1 MSLSPPGPD
10 VPVLTPSELNQAAR
24 IHLEAGFS
32 RLWVSG
38 EISNLAKPTSG
49 HLYFSLKDGKAQL
62 RCALFKRQAV
72 GLSFDPANGDQV
84 LVRGRLSL
92 YEPRGDYQLISDGL
106 LPAGAGALQAAFEA
120 LKTRLSAAGL
130 FDEASKKPLPQ
141 RPQRIAVVTSPGA
154 AALRDIA
161 RTLAN
166 RWPLAQVRLYPS
178 LVQGDQAAP
187 ELIRALQAADRD
199 GFAEV
204 IILARGGGS
213 LEDLWAFNDEALAH
227 ALAAINTPVVC
238 GVGHETDFTIADFVA
253 DLRAPTPTA
262 AAVAVTPDGQAELAE
277 IRRLMARA
285 QRRVQHQLD
294 EAAQRH
300 DRLLR
305 RLQAQHPQQRL
316 LTLSEQLQRLQRRLT
331 HSGHHSI
338 VRHRQRLETLGRALH
353 SLSPLAVLER
363 GYGVLMDPEGRAITR
378 REELIKGMNIK
389 VLMHEFEVEAEVKT
403 AAQARAK
410 NAPLSDS

>member
-24 IHLEAGFS
+24 LHLEAGFS
-32 RLWVSG
+32 RLWLSG
-38 EISNLAKPTSG
+38 EISNLAKPASG

-62 RCALFKRQAV
+62 RCALFKRQAM
-72 GLSFDPANGDQV
+72 GLSFAPANGDQV

-106 LPAGAGALQAAFEA
+106 LPAGAGALQAAFDA
-120 LKTRLSAAGL
+120 LKTRLAAAGL
-130 FDEASKKPLPQ
+130 FDEARKQALPQ
-141 RPQRIAVVTSPGA
+141 RPQRIAVVTSPAA

-161 RTLAN
+161 RTIAS
-166 RWPLAQVRLYPS
+166 RWPLAQLRLYPS
-178 LVQGDQAAP
+178 LVQGEAAAP
-187 ELIRALQAADRD
+187 GLVQALKAADSD

-204 IILARGGGS
+204 VILARGGGS
-213 LEDLWAFNDEALAH
+213 LEDLWAFNDETLAH
-227 ALAAINTPVVC
+227 TLAAMRTPVVC

-262 AAVAVTPDGQAELAE
+262 AAVAVTPDARAELADMW
-277 IRRLMARA
+277 RLMARA
-285 QRRVQHQLD
+285 QHRVQHQLD
-294 EAAQRH
+294 EAGQRH

-316 LTLSEQLQRLQRRLT
+316 HDLKRPLERLQQRLKQSAQQSLQRHQHRLQA
-331 HSGHHSI
+331 
-338 VRHRQRLETLGRALH
+338 LGRALH

-363 GYGVLMDPEGRAITR
+363 GYGILADAEGQAITR
-378 REELIKGMNIK
+378 QEHIKKNMHIK
-389 VLMHEFEVEAEVKT
+389 VLMHAFEVDAQVKS
-403 AAQARAK
+403 
-410 NAPLSDS
+410 APKPRTGGSATDD